1 MVSATEDEAVA
12 LLVLTRERVRCC
24 VTVNEQPVVRIFQNR
39 AF

>member
-24 VTVNEQPVVRIFQNR
+24 VTVNEQAVVRICQNR